1 MGIEERLRKLEGKRP
16 REVPEL
22 TQERFEGVF
31 KRCFPD
37 SVGMIPTTKEEE
49 ARSSYQADNLN
60 ESEKYLTSLFDSF
73 RQPGGMFRKG
83 EH

>member
-22 TQERFEGVF
+22 TQERFEEVF

-37 SVGMIPTTKEEE
+37 SVDMLPTTKEEE
-49 ARSSYQADNLN
+49 AR
-60 ESEKYLTSLFDSF
+60 SEKYLTSLFDSF